1 MHASLSA
8 SKSQIEHFFF
18 LRWPQIDSVGAGCVR
33 LWASGPPVDGRI
45 RILCIISF
53 LPPRFVWR
61 AHADSAPRLSV
72 SLLSK
77 SDTTRAPRPTT
88 TFTRSLQVAVA
99 LGQLAPSAQKSATT
113 KLLLLLVSSFFDRE
127 KFSRPGR
134 TSFTRAGDIGPNKY
148 GCIVPNVTLQSH
160 CIVQSGPTDSTSML
174 SAPLKWAILV
184 FFFAFASNKLQ
195 QIITEFIGQNDCV
208 FFINKYSPMKARKL
222 TGNRLNFKM
231 TTYC

>member
-1 MHASLSA
+1 METLVHASLSA

-184 FFFAFASNKLQ
+184 FFLPLLRIS
-195 QIITEFIGQNDCV
+195 
-208 FFINKYSPMKARKL
+208 Y
-222 TGNRLNFKM
+222 NRLLQSLLVK
-231 TTYC
+231 TTAFFS